1 MAISRTSS
9 NEAASR
15 SRLSLTLPYVA
26 LLVGVVL
33 AVASSWGLIVLVA
46 SIVFALLSLRRQ
58 TKART
63 LLVVL
68 IVLASF
74 VLLATLAVSL
84 TLAATTGST

>member
-15 SRLSLTLPYVA
+15 SRLSLALPYVA

-33 AVASSWGLIVLVA
+33 AVASSWGLIVLIA
-46 SIVFALLSLRRQ
+46 SIVFALLSLRR

-63 LLVVL
+63 LLIVL

-74 VLLATLAVSL
+74 VLLATLSVSL

>member
-1 MAISRTSS
+1 
-9 NEAASR
+9 
-15 SRLSLTLPYVA
+15 
-26 LLVGVVL
+26 L

-63 LLVVL
+63 LLIVL

-74 VLLATLAVSL
+74 VLLATLSVSL

>member
-1 MAISRTSS
+1 MATSRTSS

-15 SRLSLTLPYVA
+15 SRLSLALPYVA

-58 TKART
+58 TRART
-63 LLVVL
+63 LLIVL

-74 VLLATLAVSL
+74 VLLAILAASL

>member
-15 SRLSLTLPYVA
+15 SRLSLALPYVA
-26 LLVGVVL
+26 LLAGVVL

-63 LLVVL
+63 LLIVL

-74 VLLATLAVSL
+74 VLLATLSVSL

>member
-9 NEAASR
+9 KEAASK
-15 SRLSLTLPYVA
+15 SRLSLALPYVA
-26 LLVGVVL
+26 LLVGIVL
-33 AVASSWGLIVLVA
+33 AVTSSWGLLVLVA

-63 LLVVL
+63 LLIVL
-68 IVLASF
+68 IALASF
-74 VLLATLAVSL
+74 VLLASLSVSL

>member
-15 SRLSLTLPYVA
+15 SRLSLALPYVA

-46 SIVFALLSLRRQ
+46 SIVFALLSLRR
-58 TKART
+58 TKARA
-63 LLVVL
+63 LLIVL

-74 VLLATLAVSL
+74 VLLATLSVSL